1 MVFAGCQAE
10 PALAFG
16 PYEEWGGRSSVSA
29 MAYFHLPLGVS
40 SAEQDHTGSFGFSMN
55 SEYQFAHPPYQRET
69 GAYATSTT
77 FGLLGLHFGMDGK
90 LGGLDVGGLNA
101 LGAVTTGASGTK

>member
-1 MVFAGCQAE
+1 
-10 PALAFG
+10 
-16 PYEEWGGRSSVSA
+16 

-40 SAEQDHTGSFGFSMN
+40 NAKQDRTGSFDFTVN

-77 FGLLGLHFGMDGK
+77 FGLLGLRFGMDGK

-101 LGAVTTGASGTK
+101 LGAVTSGAGGAK